1 MKFVCYLRGRE
12 SARVEYAFVEA
23 ENMDGVPAALAAHD
37 WAKPYTLICA
47 EDAAGLPP
55 SMLPEYRAA
64 RVAAIMGQKPTDPYL
79 VFKEAIKAGKVI
91 ECTEYPDGAGPW
103 LEITSPAWTA
113 PAACY
118 RIRPEPAK
126 APEPAMQFTTLTIK
140 GDPAEAQWLESQSL
154 RRPSDGPE
162 MAIPEPQFPYN
173 HVSEPSTA
181 LPACAGL
188 GVVWQDQCWAR
199 R

>member
-1 MKFVCYLRGRE
+1 MDETTTYTGVDYMIELRKQQ
-12 SARVEYAFVEA
+12 ARAMRQDPLQVLAEMQQHAMRQMMDNAAIPAYAQAPRIVI
-23 ENMDGVPAALAAHD
+23 DRDAALAAALA
-37 WAKPYTLICA
+37 AKPA
-47 EDAAGLPP
+47 
-55 SMLPEYRAA
+55 
-64 RVAAIMGQKPTDPYL
+64 DPYAP
-79 VFKEAIKAGKVI
+79 FKEAIKAGKVV
-91 ECTEYPDGAGPW
+91 EYRSFSGTWYAGHDLRFMFPPD
-103 LEITSPAWTA
+103 S
-113 PAACY
+113 Y

-173 HVSEPSTA
+173 IEPSTA

-188 GVVWQDQCWAR
+188 MRVWADPCWAR